1 MNNDVEAGRTAAVGG
16 SWNSIENCAF
26 HFSPCF
32 SILGSISG
40 ETKKIRRNF
49 GFLPDPASAEG
60 GGGWH
65 RFENS
70 SFNFCYA
77 IQLGQYM
84 LKGQTG
90 AKLNF

>member
-1 MNNDVEAGRTAAVGG
+1 MSRRAVLLPWAVAGTVLK
-16 SWNSIENCAF
+16 IVLF
-26 HFSPCF
+26 IFSPCF

-77 IQLGQYM
+77 IQFGQYM
-84 LKGQTG
+84 Q
-90 AKLNF
+90 KLNF